1 MKKIFFLAM
10 VLPFLLT
17 PVFSQQNSAAANL
30 ILNHYA
36 ARNFATGAI
45 PSSDLDIIVRAGI
58 RAPSAGNRQNWHFT
72 VVQSLDLAKQIVTD
86 TVSGNVLIVVSAPGD
101 GKTNGVQILDC
112 ALAVQSIYL
121 AAQALG
127 YGSRIYTGPINTVN
141 SRFKTQL
148 GLPSGYN
155 AVALVKVGK
164 LQGQVDAVTAA
175 SSRKN
180 AQELVTYK

>member
-17 PVFSQQNSAAANL
+17 PVFSQQNGAANL

-45 PSSDLDIIVRAGI
+45 PSADLDTIVKAGI

-72 VVQSLDLAKQIVTD
+72 VVQTFDLAKQIVSD
-86 TVSGNVLIVVSAPGD
+86 AVSGNVLIVVSAPGD

-127 YGSRIYTGPINTVN
+127 YGSRIYTGPIDTVN
-141 SRFKTQL
+141 SKFKSQL
-148 GLPSGYN
+148 GLSSGYS
-155 AVALVKVGK
+155 AVALVRVGR
-164 LQGQVDAVTAA
+164 LQGQVDAVSAA

-180 AQELVTYK
+180 ADELVTYK

>member
-1 MKKIFFLAM
+1 MKKIFFLTI
-10 VLPFLLT
+10 VLFLLFV

-45 PSSDLDIIVRAGI
+45 PSSDLDTIIKAGI
-58 RAPSAGNRQNWHFT
+58 RAPSAANRQSWHFT
-72 VVQSLDLAKQIVTD
+72 VVQSFDLAKQIVSD
-86 TVSGNVLIVVSAPGD
+86 AVSGNVLIVVSAQGD

-127 YGSRIYTGPINTVN
+127 YGSRIYTGPIDTVN

-164 LQGQVDAVTAA
+164 LQGQVDAVSAA
-175 SSRKN
+175 SSRKS
-180 AQELVTYK
+180 AQDLVTYK

>member
-1 MKKIFFLAM
+1 MKKIFFLTV
-10 VLPFLLT
+10 VLLLLFV

-36 ARNFATGAI
+36 ARNFTTGAI
-45 PSSDLDIIVRAGI
+45 PSSDLDTIIKAGI
-58 RAPSAGNRQNWHFT
+58 RAPSAGNRQPWLFT
-72 VVQSLDLAKQIVTD
+72 VVQTFDLAKQIVSD
-86 TVSGNVLIVVSAPGD
+86 TVSGNVLIVVSAQGD

-127 YGSRIYTGPINTVN
+127 YGSRIYTGPIDTVN

-148 GLPSGYN
+148 GLPSGYS

-164 LQGQVDAVTAA
+164 LQGQVDAVSAA
-175 SSRKN
+175 SARKS
-180 AQELVTYK
+180 AQDLVTYK